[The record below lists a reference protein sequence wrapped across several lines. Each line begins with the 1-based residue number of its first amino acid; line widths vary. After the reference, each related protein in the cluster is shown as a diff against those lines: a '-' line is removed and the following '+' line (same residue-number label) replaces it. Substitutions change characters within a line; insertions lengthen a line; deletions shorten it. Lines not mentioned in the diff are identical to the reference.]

1 MPGFIIYAQER
12 TMSDMFTIQ
21 AVARNDGGKGASRR
35 LRREG
40 LVPGIIYGGGKDPEM
55 IATAHNKLLQHLE
68 HEAFYSSIVEVEVSG
83 KKQRVVLKD
92 LQRHPAKPFIL
103 HFDLQR
109 VAATDRIKM
118 NVPLHFIGEE
128 DTPGIKAGGTISHAL
143 VDLEII
149 CEAQNLP
156 EFIEVDVS
164 GMEVGD
170 MLHLTDIKL
179 PQGVEIVALTH
190 GNEHEHDELVVSMQ
204 AKTKAA
210 EEEEAP
216 SEAAAEEAPASE
228 ED

>member
-1 MPGFIIYAQER
+1 
-12 TMSDMFTIQ
+12 MSDMFTIQ

-68 HEAFYSSIVEVEVSG
+68 HEAFYSSIVEVEASG

-118 NVPLHFIGEE
+118 NVPLHFIGE
-128 DTPGIKAGGTISHAL
+128 DDAPGIKAGGTISHAL

-216 SEAAAEEAPASE
+216 GEAAAEEAPSSE

>member
-1 MPGFIIYAQER
+1 
-12 TMSDMFTIQ
+12 MSDIFTIQ
-21 AVARNDGGKGASRR
+21 AVVRNDGGKGASRR

-40 LVPGIIYGGGKDPEM
+40 LVPGIIYGGGKAPEM
-55 IATAHNKLLQHLE
+55 IAAAHNKLLQHLE
-68 HEAFYSSIVEVEVSG
+68 HEAFYSSIVEVEVDG

-103 HFDLQR
+103 HLDLQR

-118 NVPLHFIGEE
+118 NVPLHFIGE
-128 DTPGIKAGGTISHAL
+128 DTAPGIKAGGTISHAL

-170 MLHLTDIKL
+170 TLHLTDIKL
-179 PQGVEIVALTH
+179 PEGVEIVAMTH
-190 GNEHEHDELVVSMQ
+190 GDEHEHDELVASMQ
-204 AKTKAA
+204 AKAKEV
-210 EEEEAP
+210 EEEEPGEA
-216 SEAAAEEAPASE
+216 AAAEEPSPE
-228 ED
+228 EE

>member
-1 MPGFIIYAQER
+1 
-12 TMSDMFTIQ
+12 MSDMFTIQ

-128 DTPGIKAGGTISHAL
+128 DAPGIKAGGTISHAL

>member
-1 MPGFIIYAQER
+1 
-12 TMSDMFTIQ
+12 MSHTFNIE
-21 AVARNDGGKGASRR
+21 AVVRNDGGKGASRR

-68 HEAFYSSIVEVEVSG
+68 NEAFYSSIVNVEVDG
-83 KKQRVVLKD
+83 NTQRVVLKD
-92 LQRHPAKPFIL
+92 LQRHPAKPFII

-118 NVPLHFIGEE
+118 HVPLHFIGEDE
-128 DTPGIKAGGTISHAL
+128 APGIKAGGNVSHAL

-156 EFIEVDVS
+156 EYIEVDVS

-170 MLHLTDIKL
+170 MLHLTDLNL
-179 PQGVEIVALTH
+179 PEGVEILALTH
-190 GNEHEHDELVVSMQ
+190 GDEHEHDELVVAMQ
-204 AKTKAA
+204 AKSKAA
-210 EEEEAP
+210 EEEEISNEAESTEEP
-216 SEAAAEEAPASE
+216 SSE
-228 ED
+228 GE

>member
-1 MPGFIIYAQER
+1 
-12 TMSDMFTIQ
+12 MSDIFTIQ

-35 LRREG
+35 LRRTG

-68 HEAFYSSIVEVEVSG
+68 HEAFYSSIVEVEVGG

-103 HFDLQR
+103 HLDLQR

-118 NVPLHFIGEE
+118 NVPLHFIGE
-128 DTPGIKAGGTISHAL
+128 DTAPGIKGGGTISHAL

-170 MLHLTDIKL
+170 MIHLTDIKL
-179 PQGVEIVALTH
+179 PEGVEIVAMTH
-190 GNEHEHDELVVSMQ
+190 GDEHDELVASLQ
-204 AKTKAA
+204 AKAK
-210 EEEEAP
+210 EVIEEEAP
-216 SEAAAEEAPASE
+216 GEAPATE
-228 ED
+228 EPSPEEE